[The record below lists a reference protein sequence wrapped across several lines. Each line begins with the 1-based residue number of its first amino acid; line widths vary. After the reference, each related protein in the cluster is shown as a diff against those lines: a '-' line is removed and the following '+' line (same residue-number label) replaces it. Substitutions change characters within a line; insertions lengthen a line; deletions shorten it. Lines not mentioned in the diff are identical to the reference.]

1 MMRPPPEL
9 KQRVLAR
16 VRQLPSP
23 ARREANLRR
32 RAFAAAGLLLPLLC
46 FLLLGGAHREE
57 RPLSLVVET
66 ALGALVLAVSSL
78 WVVLGGGR
86 MLGRSRAA
94 LLSVVAFWP
103 VSLFVWKLWCSSAAH
118 VPEAL
123 LAWPSRP
130 GALCFGLTFLLGS
143 WPLFALALSRRR
155 SDPTHPLSL
164 GAALGVAAGS
174 YAALLV
180 DLWCP
185 VGYPWH
191 VLLGHVLPILLIGVV
206 GLVVGHFALGL
217 RSQE

>member
-1 MMRPPPEL
+1 MRPPPEL

-32 RAFAAAGLLLPLLC
+32 RAFVAAGLLMPLLC
-46 FLLLGGAHREE
+46 FLLLGGTRPAE
-57 RPLSLVVET
+57 RPLSLVIET

-78 WVVLGGGR
+78 WIVLGGGR

-94 LLSVVAFWP
+94 LLSVVLFWP
-103 VSLFVWKLWCSSAAH
+103 VSLLVWKLWCGSSAH
-118 VPEAL
+118 VPEVL

-130 GALCFGLTFLLGS
+130 GALCFGLTLLLGS

-191 VLLGHVLPILLIGVV
+191 VLLGHVLPIILIGVV
-206 GLVVGHFALGL
+206 GLAVGHFALGL
-217 RSQE
+217 RSEE